1 MNKSMRSKP
10 LENNR
15 GDAADRPRAQR
26 IAAIYRKLRADMDK
40 VGADSESQIFLARRC
55 AGLLALVEMWEQK
68 FLIGEPVPTGTWNA
82 TVNTVRRLMQDI
94 GLTRDAEGEPTPDL
108 QEYIDQSSTP
118 SDGADITPIA
128 NRRAG

>member
-55 AGLLALVEMWEQK
+55 AGLLALVGIVLAVEMAIQRIWPS
-68 FLIGEPVPTGTWNA
+68 GERRHRVLGTFTVIIYCILFVTGSA
-82 TVNTVRRLMQDI
+82 TYTML
-94 GLTRDAEGEPTPDL
+94 
-108 QEYIDQSSTP
+108 YILYP
-118 SDGADITPIA
+118 GKM
-128 NRRAG
+128 G